1 MKILRSMRQTLA
13 SAILGLL
20 ATRMIYEDADLPL
33 PPTNAT
39 ALRREM
45 DSLLEP
51 PLDVLLDRPGE
62 SLFERLLCVLHA
74 LLGSYKPSWLKSR
87 SASRSTIRTQ
97 RDFSTFDNEAAEF
110 LQVSSFAWIH
120 KCIP

>member
-1 MKILRSMRQTLA
+1 MIENDHSLILTYTDYGNSRSMRHTLA

-39 ALRREM
+39 ALRREV

-62 SLFERLLCVLHA
+62 SLFERLYVYSMHCL
-74 LLGSYKPSWLKSR
+74 
-87 SASRSTIRTQ
+87 
-97 RDFSTFDNEAAEF
+97 AAAN
-110 LQVSSFAWIH
+110 QVG
-120 KCIP
+120 